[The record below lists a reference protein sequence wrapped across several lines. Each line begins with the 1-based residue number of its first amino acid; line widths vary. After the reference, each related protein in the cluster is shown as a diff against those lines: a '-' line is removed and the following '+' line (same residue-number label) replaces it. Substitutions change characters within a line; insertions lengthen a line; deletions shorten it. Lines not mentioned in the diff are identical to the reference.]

1 MRFMLPSTN
10 YLAMELESSSTSLL
24 KDLSQ
29 PSLILLMVNNT
40 KAAMRKE
47 KPGTPSLERSQQVT
61 RNAELIPPATIFAH
75 SLRSTNCSA
84 SKILKLIY
92 FCGAMS

>member
-1 MRFMLPSTN
+1 
-10 YLAMELESSSTSLL
+10 MELVSSYTSLL

-29 PSLILLMVNNT
+29 PSLILLTARNIRV
-40 KAAMRKE
+40 AMRRE
-47 KPGTPSLERSQQVT
+47 KLGAPSLERSQQVT
-61 RNAELIPPATIFAH
+61 RNAELTLPVIIFAH
-75 SLRSTNCSA
+75 SLRSINYSA